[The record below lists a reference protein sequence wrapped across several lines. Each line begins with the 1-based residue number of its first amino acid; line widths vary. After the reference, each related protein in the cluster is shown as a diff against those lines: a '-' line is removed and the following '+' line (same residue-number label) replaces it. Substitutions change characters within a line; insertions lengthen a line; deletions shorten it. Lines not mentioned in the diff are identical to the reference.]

1 MIASFSPA
9 ATEDAAKNLSDEF
22 SLRYSLF
29 QGSVKNI
36 RTTLSVF
43 LSQHKTSLLD
53 LRIQMEPFGRRKSAQ
68 IRYVQSLA
76 RGQLQPMI
84 EFYMVHSLWQE
95 THHMTHKFQ
104 LLRFFFLTQILLR
117 DTVILNKNMH

>member
-76 RGQLQPMI
+76 RGPTAAHDRILYGPQPLAGNAS
-84 EFYMVHSLWQE
+84 HD
-95 THHMTHKFQ
+95 
-104 LLRFFFLTQILLR
+104 TQISAS
-117 DTVILNKNMH
+117 